1 MPKEI
6 VKITLK
12 RECVCVGGGVV
23 GGEARKA
30 IKTKSF
36 ISQAN
41 CPWIIFFFF
50 FSATGKLLPRG
61 LKKIINGFISR

>member
-1 MPKEI
+1 MSKEI

-12 RECVCVGGGVV
+12 RECVWGWGGVGGWREG
-23 GGEARKA
+23 ARKA

-41 CPWIIFFFF
+41 CP
-50 FSATGKLLPRG
+50 
-61 LKKIINGFISR
+61 